1 MTYVEITTPGVKL
14 ILRLVKSSLFDR
26 SDAYVIVKEIIII
39 YGNAG
44 PLAGRT
50 EVQIQKARENNEGN
64 EGIIFKSCAPFSE
77 CISRISDAQID

>member
-1 MTYVEITTPGVKL
+1 MTYVEITTPAVKL

-50 EVQIQKARENNEGN
+50 EVQI
-64 EGIIFKSCAPFSE
+64 
-77 CISRISDAQID
+77 

>member
-44 PLAGRT
+44 PLAGK
-50 EVQIQKARENNEGN
+50 QKYKYKKQEKAMKEMKG
-64 EGIIFKSCAPFSE
+64 
-77 CISRISDAQID
+77 